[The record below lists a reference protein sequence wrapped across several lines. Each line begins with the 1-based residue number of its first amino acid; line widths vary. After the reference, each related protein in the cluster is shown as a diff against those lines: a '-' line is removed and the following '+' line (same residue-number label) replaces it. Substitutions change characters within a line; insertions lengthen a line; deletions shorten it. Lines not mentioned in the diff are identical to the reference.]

1 MPRFNARNVISAPP
15 GRHHAGTPGLYLY
28 VSPDAQVR
36 RWIYRYTSPVTRRV
50 TETGFGP
57 VTVVTLAEAR
67 DKALNIRRMIANGV
81 DPIHAKRIERVSQTA
96 FAQVCEGW
104 ITTHKPGWR
113 SNSQLRSAK
122 LLLFTHGK
130 ALSTIPITL
139 ISADLVQSALTPLWE
154 RAPNQARRT
163 LAMWA
168 RVFDYAKA
176 KGFRMGDNPAAW
188 RGCHEYRI
196 ARQRST
202 GRHYTAMPY
211 EEVPNFIR
219 LLRIRKAKSAIA
231 LEFCILT
238 ACRTAEV
245 LNAQWSEFD
254 FENRIWLIPAARTK
268 TSREHRVPLTDATME
283 LLLRQKL
290 NSTSAFVFTGY
301 SSKPLS
307 PKSMILLLRKMNKAA
322 TVHGFRS
329 SFRDYCGNETD
340 FSREHVEE
348 CLAQQVGNNVERAY
362 RRSDALEKRRVIMN
376 AWVSYLD
383 GTI

>member
-1 MPRFNARNVISAPP
+1 MPKFTARNVIFAPP

-50 TETGFGP
+50 TETGVGP

-67 DKALNIRRMIANGV
+67 DKALAIRRMIANGI
-81 DPIHAKRIERVSQTA
+81 DPVQAKRTERSASTT

-130 ALSTIPITL
+130 MLSDLPIASISVDTL
-139 ISADLVQSALTPLWE
+139 QSALTSLWD

-163 LAMWA
+163 PAMWA

-176 KGFRMGDNPAAW
+176 KGFRVGDNPAGW
-188 RGCHEYRI
+188 RGCHEYRF
-196 ARQRST
+196 ARLRST

-231 LEFCILT
+231 MEFCILT
-238 ACRTAEV
+238 ACRTGEV

-254 FENRIWLIPAARTK
+254 FENRIWTIPMTRTK
-268 TSREHRVPLTDATME
+268 TAREHRVPLSDAAME

-290 NSTSAFVFTGY
+290 NSTSTFVFTFD
-301 SSKPLS
+301 SRRALS
-307 PKSMILLLRKMNKAA
+307 PKSMILLLRKMNKEA

-329 SFRDYCGNETD
+329 SFRDYCGNETE

-348 CLAQQVGNNVERAY
+348 CLAHQVGNNVERAY

-376 AWVSYLD
+376 AWADYCC
-383 GTI
+383 